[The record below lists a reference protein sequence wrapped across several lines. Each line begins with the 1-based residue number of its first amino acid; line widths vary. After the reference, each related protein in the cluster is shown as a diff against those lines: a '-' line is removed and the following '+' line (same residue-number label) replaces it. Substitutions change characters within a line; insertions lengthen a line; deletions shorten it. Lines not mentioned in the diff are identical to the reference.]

1 MSNFAANLKYLRKK
15 KGLTQQQLADIMGI
29 KRSLVGAYEEFRAE
43 PKYDLLKKMAN
54 FFSLSMDE
62 LVNEMIDDRWKPKT
76 TADKSSVRI
85 LSITVDK
92 DDNENIQL
100 VPVKASAGYLN
111 GYADPEYIE
120 ELPRFSLPMFSDGTY
135 RAFELKGDSMLP
147 LESGT
152 IIVGQYLEDWKNLK
166 LGETYVVVSRTEGVV
181 YKRLTNRL
189 HATKGLK
196 LVSDNTEYEAY
207 YIPQDDILEIWTAKA
222 FISTKFPAPKDG
234 PSLDKITAMMSDMA
248 KTIQSYQRNK
258 Y

>member
-92 DDNENIQL
+92 DDR
-100 VPVKASAGYLN
+100 S
-111 GYADPEYIE
+111 E
-120 ELPRFSLPMFSDGTY
+120 ER
-135 RAFELKGDSMLP
+135 R
-147 LESGT
+147 
-152 IIVGQYLEDWKNLK
+152 VGK
-166 LGETYVVVSRTEGVV
+166 
-181 YKRLTNRL
+181 
-189 HATKGLK
+189 
-196 LVSDNTEYEAY
+196 EYEV
-207 YIPQDDILEIWTAKA
+207 
-222 FISTKFPAPKDG
+222 
-234 PSLDKITAMMSDMA
+234 
-248 KTIQSYQRNK
+248 
-258 Y
+258 